1 MDSLIIFYF
10 FILLIF
16 LKSIEI
22 DYRLITFIIII
33 ALFYNYHNSKNE
45 DINNNLVN
53 SLEESKIYNYGN
65 IINKF
70 DELNEQNIREIK
82 NVKSIIFSLDIHKND
97 KIEIY
102 SCIKKYFHILN
113 NYDKYSYKH
122 NWINDLYEFEITIFN
137 KISSLNISYEN
148 MEDKIDVLFNEVEN
162 IINTSKSKFS
172 NNHVY
177 NNIDH
182 PVGFEKNK
190 QKSHIF

>member
-70 DELNEQNIREIK
+70 DDLNEQNIREIK
-82 NVKSIIFSLDIHKND
+82 NVKSIIFYK
-97 KIEIY
+97 
-102 SCIKKYFHILN
+102 FH
-113 NYDKYSYKH
+113 
-122 NWINDLYEFEITIFN
+122 
-137 KISSLNISYEN
+137 
-148 MEDKIDVLFNEVEN
+148 
-162 IINTSKSKFS
+162 
-172 NNHVY
+172 
-177 NNIDH
+177 
-182 PVGFEKNK
+182 
-190 QKSHIF
+190 